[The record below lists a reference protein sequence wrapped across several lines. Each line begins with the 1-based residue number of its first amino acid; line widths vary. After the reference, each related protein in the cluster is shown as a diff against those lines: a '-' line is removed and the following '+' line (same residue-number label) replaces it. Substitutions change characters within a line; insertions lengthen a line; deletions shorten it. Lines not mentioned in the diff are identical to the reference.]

1 MDITVGFI
9 GLGLIGGS
17 IAKTLKKADGH
28 IHTIAFNRSALPLE
42 HAVKDGIID
51 TAVTKVD
58 SEFSSCDFIFLCTP
72 VQFNESYLLQLKDII
87 KDSCIITDVG
97 SVKGH
102 IHEAVRKLD
111 MEASFIGG
119 HPMAGSEKTGYDS
132 SSDHLLEN
140 AYYAITPTA
149 RTREADLTRY
159 FDLVKMMGAIP
170 VILSP
175 TEHDYAVAGISHLPH
190 LIASSLVNLVKD
202 KDNDNQIMKM
212 LAAGGFRDITRI
224 ASSSGEMWEQICLT
238 NSSQIGEMLGDY
250 IQKLQTI
257 KNYIETGDGH
267 AINEM
272 FNSSKNYRDSIN
284 VLEKGPIPR
293 SYFFYLDIEDKEG
306 AISEIASLLSANHI
320 SIKNIGIIH
329 NRDYEQGVLRID
341 FYDEHSSDSAN
352 TILLDN
358 GYTIYK

>member
-17 IAKTLKKADGH
+17 IAKTLKKADNH
-28 IHTIAFNRSALPLE
+28 IRTIAFNRSALPLE
-42 HAVKDGIID
+42 HAVNEGVIN
-51 TAVTKVD
+51 TAVLEI
-58 SEFSSCDFIFLCTP
+58 SGEFSTCDFIFLCTP
-72 VQFNESYLLQLKDII
+72 VQFNETYLLQLKNII
-87 KDSCIITDVG
+87 KDNCIITDVG

-102 IHEAVRKLD
+102 IHEAVRRLD
-111 MEASFIGG
+111 MESCFIGG

-140 AYYAITPTA
+140 AYYAITPTS

-175 TEHDYAVAGISHLPH
+175 AEHDYAVAGISHLPH

-202 KDNDNQIMKM
+202 KDNDNQVMKM
-212 LAAGGFRDITRI
+212 LAAGGFMDITRI
-224 ASSSGEMWEQICLT
+224 ASSSGEMWEQICMT
-238 NSSQIGEMLGDY
+238 NSLQIGEILDDY
-250 IQKLQTI
+250 IAKLQQV
-257 KNYIETGDGH
+257 KEYLENGNGR
-267 AINEM
+267 AINDM
-272 FNSSKNYRDSIN
+272 FNSSRNYRDSIN

-293 SYFFYLDIEDKEG
+293 SYFIYLDIEDKEG

-341 FYDEHSSDSAN
+341 FYDEHSSDAAN

>member
-17 IAKTLKKADGH
+17 IAKTLKTKDKN
-28 IHTIAFNRSALPLE
+28 IHTIAFNRSTLPLE
-42 HAVKDGIID
+42 HAVSDGIID
-51 TAVTKVD
+51 TAVNEVC
-58 SEFSSCDFIFLCTP
+58 SEFGDCDFIFLCTP
-72 VQFNESYLLQLKDII
+72 VQFNETYLAKLKNIV
-87 KDSCIITDVG
+87 KDNCIVTDVG

-102 IHEAVRKLD
+102 IHEAVRKLE
-111 MEASFIGG
+111 MESCFIGG

-132 SSDHLLEN
+132 STAHLLEN
-140 AYYAITPTA
+140 AYYAITPTSK
-149 RTREADLTRY
+149 TLEADLTRY
-159 FDLVKMMGAIP
+159 FDLVKLMGAIP

-175 TEHDYAVAGISHLPH
+175 VEHDYAVAGISHLPH

-224 ASSSGEMWEQICLT
+224 ASSSGEMWEQICMT
-238 NSSQIGEMLGDY
+238 NNVQIGEILDDY
-250 IQKLQTI
+250 ITELQTI
-257 KNYIETGDGH
+257 RGYINNKDGK

-272 FNSSKNYRDSIN
+272 FNSSKNYRDSID

-306 AISEIASLLSANHI
+306 AISGIVTLLSANHI

-341 FYDEHSSDSAN
+341 FYDEHASDTAN
-352 TILLDN
+352 TILLEK